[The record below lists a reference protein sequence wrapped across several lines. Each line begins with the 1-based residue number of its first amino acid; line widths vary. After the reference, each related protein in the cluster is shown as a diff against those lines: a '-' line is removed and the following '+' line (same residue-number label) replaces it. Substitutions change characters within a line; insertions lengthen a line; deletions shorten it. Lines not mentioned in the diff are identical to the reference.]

1 MSKNKHHV
9 YIQIKV
15 MQEVYS
21 EPFVMLYSSVMINM
35 VVIVK
40 RIRGFNTDAPN
51 IFWSIITH
59 FASMRFLDE
68 FHAAVTTLYSSCWDL

>member
-9 YIQIKV
+9 YIQIKF

-40 RIRGFNTDAPN
+40 RIRGFDTDVPS

-59 FASMRFLDE
+59 FASRPFLDE
-68 FHAAVTTLYSSCWDL
+68 FHATLYSSCWDL